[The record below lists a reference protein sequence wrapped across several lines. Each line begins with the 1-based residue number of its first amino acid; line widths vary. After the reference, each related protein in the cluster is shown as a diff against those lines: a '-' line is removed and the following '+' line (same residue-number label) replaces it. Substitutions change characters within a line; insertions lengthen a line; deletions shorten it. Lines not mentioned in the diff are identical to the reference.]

1 MLEAVLNVFQFEL
14 RRSLT
19 RQRIVLWALLAVFP
33 SLLLS
38 LMLFDESA
46 GLSDELI
53 IGVLYVLV
61 PQLTCM
67 LSLLLWMTPAIQSE
81 LETSAWPYLAVRP
94 RGRRAVVIGKYFNA
108 VLWTIITMGV
118 SLSLA
123 IMVAQPLHLTKTFAV
138 LFAIGTLSAFGYGTL
153 YALIAVIIPQ
163 RAMIMSLAYTLVIEY
178 VIGFVPAIINHVTFS
193 FRLRVLFVDWM
204 GWSNMPQ
211 GAAAIMSSD
220 HHAIVHLFMMLVLMA
235 IFAGSTMF
243 ILNKKEFVAS
253 DDG

>member
-19 RQRIVLWALLAVFP
+19 RQRIVLWVLLAVFP

-193 FRLRVLFVDWM
+193 FRLRVLFIDWM

-211 GAAAIMSSD
+211 GASAIMSSD
-220 HHAIVHLFMMLVLMA
+220 QHAIVHLFMMLVLMA
-235 IFAGSTMF
+235 IFTASTMY
-243 ILNKKEFVAS
+243 ILNRREFVAS